1 MESKHMLTTFDNP
14 FNPFVDFSSWY
25 MFDCEKGY
33 NTCSRLARIANINS
47 EMTEKEIND
56 EKERAMLFIT
66 KYDFENKFVVGTEK
80 QIDELIKRHSKPQKI
95 EENNESSVE
104 IDEKLKKTA
113 KSRLQLPQM
122 HSLG

>member
-33 NTCSRLARIANINS
+33 NTCSRLARIANIDS
-47 EMTEKEIND
+47 EMTEKEID
-56 EKERAMLFIT
+56 EEKERAMLFIT

-80 QIDELIKRHSKPQKI
+80 QIDELIKQRSKIKKTK
-95 EENNESSVE
+95 ENNENSVE
-104 IDEKLKKTA
+104 IDEKAEENSEKQTA
-113 KSRLQLPQM
+113 TATNA
-122 HSLG
+122 